1 MQELMTLLFYII
13 ITSALCGVAVVIAD
27 YTTLTDKL
35 LKLFMED

>member
-1 MQELMTLLFYII
+1 MDSIIILLFYFI
-13 ITSALCGVAVVIAD
+13 ITTALLAAAAFIAD

>member
-1 MQELMTLLFYII
+1 MQELITLSFYII
-13 ITSALCGVAVVIAD
+13 IITALCGVAVVMAD